1 MDTIPQAT
9 RIPDPPPTPGPQP
22 SFLRA
27 RVGLWSFT
35 WRSNLGWTKAPVT
48 ALVLLVLPVLVFL
61 TIPSTDKWARRHSV
75 LGRPSSQV
83 HELAA
88 TLEGAGVPLSPEQR
102 AEFQRVFEEEFRRA
116 EAVLRDARPGENTVT
131 RQREAIQEAFDRV
144 YDRTRGVLKE
154 GQFAAYREFESG
166 AVRRSKDR
174 VSEVRW
180 TRTEPFYRWLI
191 DFYFF
196 VILPL
201 NCVRAC
207 GGLIRDEVQAN
218 TLGFLTTRPMSRARL
233 LLAKYL
239 TQAAWLQLLLL
250 AETLLLFVA
259 GWVRQLPNLT
269 SLLPLFL
276 GAQILAVAVWSALGT
291 VLGQLTKRYMA
302 AGLLYGLVVEIGIG
316 QIPTNIN
323 NLSLIRQFKSLLS
336 HDTALQAVFK
346 WTESGVALNLGIVV
360 LATTLFLAAAALLF
374 TYREYHHTVEMQK

>member
-9 RIPDPPPTPGPQP
+9 RIPDPPPTSGPQP

-27 RVGLWSFT
+27 LVGLWSFT
-35 WRSNLGWTKAPVT
+35 WRSNLSWTKAPVT

-88 TLEGAGVPLSPEQR
+88 TLEKAGVPLSPEQR

-131 RQREAIQEAFDRV
+131 RQREAIQEAFDHV

>member
-27 RVGLWSFT
+27 LAGLWSFT
-35 WRSNLGWTKAPVT
+35 WRSNLSWTKAPVT

-88 TLEGAGVPLSPEQR
+88 TLEKAGVPLSPEQR

-131 RQREAIQEAFDRV
+131 RQREAIQEAFDHV

-166 AVRRSKDR
+166 AVSRSKDR